1 MFDFSRRRMAQ
12 ATVAATSVPDE
23 DPSESRMVITF
34 LVSAL
39 ESMVSG
45 CHSSLGTCSA
55 TAIPC
60 LPPESWSMLFCLYL
74 NACSVCLRKYMLA
87 AVLFALWCC

>member
-1 MFDFSRRRMAQ
+1 MAQ

-23 DPSESRMVITF
+23 DPSESRMVVTF